1 MEARAVAKYVRMGP
15 QKVRKVVELIRGKSV
30 NEAINALHFIPQS
43 ASKPVEKLLRSAA
56 ANAVSREEGAKIN
69 PDELIIKEIFVD
81 EGPSMKRNNPGPM
94 GRASMIRKRSSH
106 ITVVVTDEKR
116 KKKAAPDAAKKAK
129 AGTKAES
136 PKAAGKTATKA
147 EGKAEA
153 KTSGKKPNPKEAG
166 AKTGKTEKSKN
177 QKNQKRS

>member
-30 NEAINALHFIPQS
+30 NEAINALHFIPQR

-56 ANAVSREEGAKIN
+56 ANAVSREDGAKIN

-94 GRASMIRKRSSH
+94 GGRPCCGNGRP
-106 ITVVVTDEKR
+106 T
-116 KKKAAPDAAKKAK
+116 
-129 AGTKAES
+129 S
-136 PKAAGKTATKA
+136 PW
-147 EGKAEA
+147 
-153 KTSGKKPNPKEAG
+153 S
-166 AKTGKTEKSKN
+166 
-177 QKNQKRS
+177 